1 MLVSPIDATR
11 RAHLPGAFLYPAL
24 CPATRERR
32 EYNDMASEEIVL
44 AMFAIVG
51 VAFTVIALSTS
62 WLLSPKRPSA
72 AKSTIYECGVDPI
85 GPPWVQLRIG
95 YYVFALL
102 FVIFDIE
109 TAFFFPWAVIFLRP
123 DTGLVVLWDMLFFVA
138 VLVVG
143 LAYAWKEGALKWR

>member
-1 MLVSPIDATR
+1 V
-11 RAHLPGAFLYPAL
+11 PGAFLYSGV

-32 EYNDMASEEIVL
+32 GVSPKMASEEVVL
-44 AMFAIVG
+44 AVFVIVG
-51 VAFTVIALSTS
+51 AAFTVVALSSS
-62 WLLSPKRPSA
+62 WLLSPRRPSE
-72 AKSTIYECGVDPI
+72 AKSMTYECGVDPI

-109 TAFFFPWAVIFLRP
+109 TAFFFPWAVVFARP
-123 DTGLVVLWDMLFFVA
+123 GTGLAVMWDMFVFA
-138 VLVVG
+138 AILVVG

>member
-1 MLVSPIDATR
+1 
-11 RAHLPGAFLYPAL
+11 
-24 CPATRERR
+24 
-32 EYNDMASEEIVL
+32 MASEDIVL
-44 AMFAIVG
+44 AMFAVVG
-51 VAFTVIALSTS
+51 VAFAVIALSSS
-62 WLLSPKRPSA
+62 WLLSPKKPSE

-109 TAFFFPWAVIFLRP
+109 TAFFFPWAVIFARQ
-123 DTGLVVLWDMLFFVA
+123 DTGLVVLGEMLVFVA
-138 VLVVG
+138 ILVIG

>member
-1 MLVSPIDATR
+1 
-11 RAHLPGAFLYPAL
+11 
-24 CPATRERR
+24 
-32 EYNDMASEEIVL
+32 MASEEIVL

-51 VAFTVIALSTS
+51 AAFTVVALSTS

-109 TAFFFPWAVIFLRP
+109 TAFFFPWAVIFARP
-123 DTGLVVLWDMLFFVA
+123 ETGLVVLWEMLVFA
-138 VLVVG
+138 GILVVC
-143 LAYAWKEGALKWR
+143 LAYAWREGALKWR